1 MTKEIKTGEEN
12 KNLLFYDM
20 VFIKMAEELKSKYDR
35 TTAKRFNDLLRLL
48 NGFGLVGFNLSFM
61 THELNT
67 KDQSEYMQLR
77 RILNDCPLLL
87 KVSNDYRFIENVFN

>member
-1 MTKEIKTGEEN
+1 MKEEIKTGEKN
-12 KNLLFYDM
+12 KDPVFYDM

-77 RILNDCPLLL
+77 RILNDCPFLF
-87 KVSNDYRFIENVFN
+87 KVGDDYRYLDHVFI